1 MKITTRALCTFVLSV
16 SAFTHAADTAS
27 GNWPAWRG
35 PLANGT
41 SPDAQPP
48 AEWSDTKNVKWKVKL
63 PGQGSATPAVWGE
76 KVFILT
82 AVELAK
88 PAEPK
93 PVEPVVVPNSGTNSV
108 GSNTNASGDARRRR
122 GGPGGGRGS
131 EKPTNK
137 VQFTVMC
144 LDRATGK
151 TLWQKIAREEVPH
164 EGHHQDHGYAS
175 ASPIT
180 DGKVVLAYF
189 GSRGLHCFGMEGNL
203 KWSKDFGQMKTRG
216 TFGEGASPA
225 LHGDVVVVNWDHEG
239 DDFIAAL
246 DKNTGRE
253 LWRTPRSED
262 SSWGTPLIV
271 EFKGQQQVI
280 IGATMKARSY
290 DLATGKQIWECGGQ
304 TANMIPTS
312 VADADTVYVVSGFKG
327 AAVQAISLG
336 RTGDLTGTDAVRWS
350 HDKNAP
356 YVPSPVLAGN
366 RLYFLANRSAALSC
380 FDTRTGKALI
390 DAAALPGILNAY
402 ASPVASKDRV
412 YVLGREGKCVVL
424 KQSDTL
430 EIVATNTISE
440 GTDATM
446 AIAGN
451 ELFLRGKESL
461 YCISEK

>member
-1 MKITTRALCTFVLSV
+1 MKITIRLLCLSVLFACTFHHT
-16 SAFTHAADTAS
+16 ADAAPSD
-27 GNWPAWRG
+27 WPSWRG

-41 SPDAQPP
+41 SPDSQPP
-48 AEWSDTKNVKWKVKL
+48 SEWSDTKNVKWKVKL
-63 PGQGSATPAVWGE
+63 LGKGSATPAVWGE

-82 AVELAK
+82 AVEIPK
-88 PAEPK
+88 PAEK
-93 PVEPVVVPNSGTNSV
+93 PAALAAVSNVKTNSG
-108 GSNTNASGDARRRR
+108 GANTNAPAGGRRRR
-122 GGPGGGRGS
+122 GGPGGRGS
-131 EKPTNK
+131 DKPTNK

-144 LDRATGK
+144 LDRKTGK
-151 TLWQKIAREEVPH
+151 TLWQKIAREEIPH

-180 DGKVVLAYF
+180 DGKVLLAYF
-189 GSRGLHCFGMEGNL
+189 GSRGLYCYDMEGNL

-253 LWRTPRSED
+253 LWRTPRSEE
-262 SSWGTPLIV
+262 SSWCTPLIV

-280 IGATMKARSY
+280 VGATMKARSY
-290 DLATGKQIWECGGQ
+290 DLTTGKQIWECGGH
-304 TANMIPTS
+304 TSNMIPTAVS
-312 VADADTVYVVSGFKG
+312 DADTVYVLSGFRG

-412 YVLGREGKCVVL
+412 YVLGREGKCAVI

-430 EIVATNTISE
+430 EIVATNSIGE
-440 GTDATM
+440 GTDATI

-451 ELFLRGKESL
+451 ELFIRGKENL